1 MYEYEKFLKIEF
13 MYEWYKWNID
23 DVFISRWKKKQAL
36 YTKTFLGGKQN
47 TFGHTRG
54 AGFCDLLKYIHI
66 MKGVSVNSLAYHYQ
80 LKQLR

>member
-1 MYEYEKFLKIEF
+1 MSDINEILTMY
-13 MYEWYKWNID
+13 
-23 DVFISRWKKKQAL
+23 SKKQAL

-66 MKGVSVNSLAYHYQ
+66 VKGVSVSSLVYHYQ
-80 LKQLR
+80 LKQLS